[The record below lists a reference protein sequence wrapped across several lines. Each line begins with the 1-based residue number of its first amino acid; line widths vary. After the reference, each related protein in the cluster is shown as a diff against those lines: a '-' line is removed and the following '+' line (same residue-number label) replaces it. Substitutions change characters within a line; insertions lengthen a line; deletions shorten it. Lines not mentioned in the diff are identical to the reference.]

1 MLELNHV
8 EMVDPHPCGLC
19 PVSHVHERPQKSGE
33 DTKKEKEHLIATGEM
48 VKDPVCGAYIDSDSN
63 ITVRDGKTVHRFC
76 SYDCRDEFLKR
87 IGKLP
92 EKTGGDDDE

>member
-1 MLELNHV
+1 MSPYGNKKKN
-8 EMVDPHPCGLC
+8 
-19 PVSHVHERPQKSGE
+19 SWNSYIR
-33 DTKKEKEHLIATGEM
+33 KKEKEHLIATGEM

>member
-1 MLELNHV
+1 
-8 EMVDPHPCGLC
+8 MVN
-19 PVSHVHERPQKSGE
+19 
-33 DTKKEKEHLIATGEM
+33 
-48 VKDPVCGAYIDSDSN
+48 DPVCGAYIDSDSN